1 MTSVG
6 IMAITLNYFFIKF
19 HEANLSG
26 RFPGAAGEGRAI
38 SAEKARKACQKRIFN
53 FGIPIITVEPVTNKG
68 KPLQILVGV
77 KDDKVNSCQRDK
89 RHMCRISFLLEPI
102 ANPAGGKR
110 TTQSWP
116 SHRLMDSAEKERKAC
131 HFVERGYL
139 ILEFL

>member
-53 FGIPIITVEPVTNKG
+53 FGIPVITAMIRSNEQKVEPVTNKG

-77 KDDKVNSCQRDK
+77 KDDKVNSCQRAGSVSFWNPSQILQEAKGQHKVGLVIDSWTLLK
-89 RHMCRISFLLEPI
+89 KNGKPVIS
-102 ANPAGGKR
+102 
-110 TTQSWP
+110 
-116 SHRLMDSAEKERKAC
+116 
-131 HFVERGYL
+131 
-139 ILEFL
+139 